1 MCAALE
7 DGGNLLRKK
16 ARKTRHLHRE
26 RETANAFAMEK
37 TQLSEKSH
45 AGKMEPIGQIHQII
59 RTLLPD
65 KTVVVIPSEHDAGS
79 GNADIIKP
87 GSLPGEE
94 YRRFVFDKEKG
105 TSETRANT
113 GAEDTG
119 RCAALDGL
127 KFDTILAFGEDSM
140 AIKGKMIASGQN
152 VLIKIRVGD
161 FPSEAHITGAEE
173 KFLHEELI
181 YSYLSDPVSG
191 DSVNMM
197 KTSNVPVD
205 GIIRDGRCVFFQKG
219 HAPGGMRSGA
229 PGHSFIGSQVPE
241 GYPGHYNYE
250 DKTIVTES
258 EGTKTNVDCPALR
271 ACTGQDPQNPVCYI
285 QILELPY
292 GVFPIGKSSSESSNV
307 IRRAPTM
314 KKAKALLFQI
324 IYGLAYQFKTIGFQH
339 WRLDETNI
347 MTREWPI
354 GRKLI
359 CYLIKQSNGT
369 KETDIGDAV
378 RCLEKESLTYP
389 TQVGNSAKGQAAE
402 GQAAKSK
409 NATTEAEPT
418 TTEALT
424 TTGAPAT
431 SGAPAL
437 TTAAPATSG
446 AATPTTGAPSTDKD
460 GAIEFIQENEG
471 RPYLRPI
478 FGEEAIDFIL
488 SDFVGSSA
496 GCGESCG
503 EACDTCGEL
512 KRVVSRSRSSLN
524 DRSSLLLLWAKIRP
538 CGLSLK
544 GDFPNMDEIEGLLS
558 LDTDCPEDQKP
569 VLSKKVERAWIQAI
583 WNIPTDIRPDATEV
597 TEDQYAAYKMHYRA
611 VSGHNFFTFEGVQ
624 DHFDS
629 FTTPAIDMQHC
640 VESPECVIRGCEPGD
655 ERCRTLSNTNEA
667 VVNMS

>member
-94 YRRFVFDKEKG
+94 YKRFVFDKEKG

-113 GAEDTG
+113 GAEFTG

-152 VLIKIRVGD
+152 VLIKIRVGA

-292 GVFPIGKSSSESSNV
+292 GVFPIGKSSSESSNL

-314 KKAKALLFQI
+314 RKAKALLFQV
-324 IYGLAYQFKTIGFQH
+324 IYGLAYQFKTVGFQH
-339 WRLDETNI
+339 WRLDETSI
-347 MTREWPI
+347 KTRQWPI

-369 KETDIGDAV
+369 ADTDIGDAV
-378 RCLEKESLTYP
+378 RCVEKADLTYP
-389 TQVGNSAKGQAAE
+389 GVKKQLNTTQNMRFTTQADE
-402 GQAAKSK
+402 
-409 NATTEAEPT
+409 NATNTATAEPT
-418 TTEALT
+418 TTEALLEPGMREEASELVT
-424 TTGAPAT
+424 TTVAPTT
-431 SGAPAL
+431 SGASV
-437 TTAAPATSG
+437 TTTVAPT
-446 AATPTTGAPSTDKD
+446 
-460 GAIEFIQENEG
+460 
-471 RPYLRPI
+471 
-478 FGEEAIDFIL
+478 
-488 SDFVGSSA
+488 
-496 GCGESCG
+496 
-503 EACDTCGEL
+503 
-512 KRVVSRSRSSLN
+512 
-524 DRSSLLLLWAKIRP
+524 
-538 CGLSLK
+538 
-544 GDFPNMDEIEGLLS
+544 
-558 LDTDCPEDQKP
+558 
-569 VLSKKVERAWIQAI
+569 
-583 WNIPTDIRPDATEV
+583 
-597 TEDQYAAYKMHYRA
+597 
-611 VSGHNFFTFEGVQ
+611 
-624 DHFDS
+624 
-629 FTTPAIDMQHC
+629 
-640 VESPECVIRGCEPGD
+640 
-655 ERCRTLSNTNEA
+655 
-667 VVNMS
+667 